1 MKVIYAWLDV
11 FGAPAG
17 KIYINGWHIDGKR
30 PDDVSRCAGL
40 MSFTVCKG
48 ESMDDI
54 KAHLRHKR
62 DMYHDACERLRAMA
76 QVRVIGSDRQLYK
89 AQFIPLKA
97 RGTNVNML

>member
-1 MKVIYAWLDV
+1 MKVVYAWLDMY
-11 FGAPAG
+11 GAPAG

-30 PDDVSRCAGL
+30 PDDATHCAGFT
-40 MSFTVCKG
+40 SFTVHKG

-54 KAHLRHKR
+54 KAHLRRKK

-76 QVRVIGSDRQLYK
+76 QIRVIGSDRQLYK

-97 RGTNVNML
+97 RGANINMI